1 MEENNTFVI
10 RFSSSL
16 LELYYVK
23 IFVINVIIYKIFYR
37 GDIMSYDGLFT
48 HAIVHEL
55 KENILS
61 GRVTKVHQ
69 PFDNELILRIRAN
82 RKNYQLLLSAHPQY
96 ARVQLTN
103 LQFENPSQPPQYC
116 MVLRKHIEG
125 SILIGI
131 NQVENDRVIEFVFSG
146 RDELGDEQNYYLIAE
161 IMGRHSNI
169 LLVNK
174 EEEKLYDA
182 IRHIPP
188 SLNSYRTLLPGATYR
203 PAPAQES
210 INPFS
215 YSETVKIIGE
225 NNKEKIRSI
234 QTQFQGFGRDSAKEL
249 IWQFTE
255 NKMISQT
262 KVFDKFLAPFKENN
276 FKPTLTEEE
285 NRTSFTP
292 IPYNSIEGDKQRFD
306 TLSELLDEFYENKAE
321 RDRVRQQT
329 NDLTQLLK
337 NEQKKNVNKLKKL
350 KLENKEADTADFY
363 RVQGEVLTAYMYQ
376 VEIGMESIQLENF
389 YDNNEMMIIKLD
401 TQKTPAQ
408 NAQWYFSQY
417 QKLKNRKIHLAK
429 QIPATE
435 QEIIYIDSIL
445 SQLEIASSKEI
456 DEIRDELQNEGYLKK
471 QRQSKRKKRK
481 ESKPEKYY
489 STDGTLIYVGK
500 NNNQNDK
507 LTMHTAKKSDWWLHT
522 KDIPGSHVLIRNSNP
537 SEQTILEAAHLA
549 AYFSKYRMSSSV
561 PVDYTQAK
569 NVWKPNGAKPGYV
582 LYENQKTIFVTPT
595 KNIVDK
601 LSQK

>member
-1 MEENNTFVI
+1 M
-10 RFSSSL
+10 
-16 LELYYVK
+16 K

-48 HAIVHEL
+48 HTIVHEL
-55 KENILS
+55 KENILN

-69 PFDNELILRIRAN
+69 PFDNELILRIRSN

-116 MVLRKHIEG
+116 MVLRKYIEG
-125 SILIGI
+125 AILTGI

-146 RDELGDEQNYYLIAE
+146 RDELGDAQNYYLIAE

-174 EEEKLYDA
+174 KEEKLYEA

-203 PAPAQES
+203 PAPTQES
-210 INPFS
+210 VDPFS
-215 YSETVKIIGE
+215 YSELVKIEGE
-225 NNKEKIRSI
+225 NVKEKIRSI

-249 IWQFTE
+249 VWQLTE
-255 NKMISQT
+255 NKMTNQT
-262 KVFDKFLAPFKENN
+262 EVFNNFLAPFKKNN
-276 FKPTLTEEE
+276 INPTLTQEK
-285 NRTSFTP
+285 NKSSFTP
-292 IPYNSIEGDKQRFD
+292 LPYDSIEGNRQSFD

-321 RDRVRQQT
+321 RDRIRQQT

-337 NEQKKNVNKLKKL
+337 NEQKKNKNKLKKL
-350 KLENKEADTADFY
+350 KLEYKGANTADSY
-363 RVQGEVLTAYMYQ
+363 RVQGEILTAYMHQ
-376 VEIGMESIQLENF
+376 VVLGMESIELENF
-389 YDNNEMMIIKLD
+389 YNNNELMHIKLD
-401 TQKTPAQ
+401 PQKTPAQ

-445 SQLEIASSKEI
+445 SQLEIASSNEI
-456 DEIRDELQNEGYLKK
+456 EEIRDELQSEGYLKK
-471 QRQSKRKKRK
+471 QRQKKRKKRK
-481 ESKPEKYY
+481 ESNPEKYY

-500 NNNQNDK
+500 NNQQNDK
-507 LTMHTAKKSDWWLHT
+507 LTMRTAKKSDWWLHT
-522 KDIPGSHVLIRNSNP
+522 KDIPGSHVLIRSDNP
-537 SEQTILEAAHLA
+537 SEETILEAAHLA

-561 PVDYTQAK
+561 PVDYTQVK

-595 KNIVDK
+595 KILVDK
-601 LSQK
+601 LREK